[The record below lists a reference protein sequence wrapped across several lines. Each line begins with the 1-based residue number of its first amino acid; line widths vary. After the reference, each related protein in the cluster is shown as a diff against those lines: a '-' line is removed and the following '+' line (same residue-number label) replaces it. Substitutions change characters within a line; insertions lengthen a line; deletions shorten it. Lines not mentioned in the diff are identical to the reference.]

1 VGLLDDIKKQA
12 DTVKAQDTDQTES
25 LRANAVAVDLCL
37 RRAFAYLNDLGKQ
50 LNVVKMPSPFVFK
63 LATVGDIGELT
74 FKDFFSDFRT
84 KLFIDK
90 DYYSEVHMTFRA
102 GSEKVLQIKKG
113 PDDMEKFRNILWQN
127 NIEHK
132 SEQYRNERK
141 VITHE
146 IFEVKCDFRIAC
158 KIEGDHE
165 TGKLKI
171 MTKNVGIF
179 EVDVHLMT
187 AQELNDPAI
196 EDLAKYM
203 IGRPNNWLDHI
214 KRSVLNQR
222 TAAPVAPKPKPA
234 PQYVRPPAPPA
245 EPPPEEKKG
254 LFGSIKNL
262 IKKSGE

>member
-1 VGLLDDIKKQA
+1 
-12 DTVKAQDTDQTES
+12 
-25 LRANAVAVDLCL
+25 
-37 RRAFAYLNDLGKQ
+37 
-50 LNVVKMPSPFVFK
+50 
-63 LATVGDIGELT
+63 
-74 FKDFFSDFRT
+74 
-84 KLFIDK
+84 
-90 DYYSEVHMTFRA
+90 
-102 GSEKVLQIKKG
+102 
-113 PDDMEKFRNILWQN
+113 
-127 NIEHK
+127 
-132 SEQYRNERK
+132 
-141 VITHE
+141 
-146 IFEVKCDFRIAC
+146 VKCDFRIAC

-203 IGRPNNWLDHI
+203 IGRPNHWLDHV